1 MKQVQFL
8 FGFFSGTGKKSCFI
22 SNACD
27 LGYMGKETNK
37 FSDLKYP
44 RFDEFSNHVYT
55 LPYKL
60 LEQQQL
66 YIFFL
71 NSCSKRV
78 VLALGR

>member
-1 MKQVQFL
+1 MVEEVVYETSIVFIWI
-8 FGFFSGTGKKSCFI
+8 FSGTGNKSCFI

-27 LGYMGKETNK
+27 LDYMGKETNK

-44 RFDEFSNHVYT
+44 RFVEFSNHVYT

-66 YIFFL
+66 YIFF
-71 NSCSKRV
+71 
-78 VLALGR
+78 